1 MVCQGLVPPGPR
13 ELARI
18 TAETFLTPEHRE
30 RLLKAEAQSDALAA
44 CRGSDVAGLE
54 AQLVK
59 HESLMSFIDEDCRT
73 LLHWGS
79 PCGHAAVVRM
89 LITIFASKDQRS
101 IAPLLHDLDA
111 GGCSSLHY
119 ASQEVHLKVVVTLLY
134 HGASVDLLD
143 RQRKSPLVEAIE
155 GGHVAVGRFLL
166 ARSAV
171 LVVEAGDG
179 GGAVLA
185 VNGFRIAGASASR
198 GEWVGV

>member
-1 MVCQGLVPPGPR
+1 MLSFVD
-13 ELARI
+13 
-18 TAETFLTPEHRE
+18 ET
-30 RLLKAEAQSDALAA
+30 
-44 CRGSDVAGLE
+44 G
-54 AQLVK
+54 
-59 HESLMSFIDEDCRT
+59 MT
-73 LLHWGS
+73 LLHWAS
-79 PCGHAAVVRM
+79 LCGHATSVRTLVTAFM
-89 LITIFASKDQRS
+89 IKLQRPV
-101 IAPLLHDLDA
+101 APFLDAEDA

-119 ASQEVHLKVVVTLLY
+119 ASQQGHLEVVVTLLY